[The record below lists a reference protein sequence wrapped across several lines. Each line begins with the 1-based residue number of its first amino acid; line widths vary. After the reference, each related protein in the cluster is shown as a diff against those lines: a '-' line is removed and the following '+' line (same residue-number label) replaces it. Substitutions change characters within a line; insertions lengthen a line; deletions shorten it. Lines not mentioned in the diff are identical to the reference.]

1 MDASSALSTQHNNS
15 KTKIQSR
22 TLKMNMVKLLS
33 KLITSCSSQ
42 VPEAA
47 QDVQNDDDDDDD
59 MFIP

>member
-1 MDASSALSTQHNNS
+1 MDASSTLSTQHNNS

-42 VPEAA
+42 VLEVA